1 MSLSSPFRRAAR
13 LSAAAAICSGLALSA
28 ALTAPSAFGATAPA
42 QTAPAVVDLSIT
54 DALALLESGA
64 TTSVALTQQYLDRIA
79 AYDNPYGDQPGLA
92 AVILANPEALATAA
106 ELDAE
111 RADGKLRGPLHGI
124 PILVKDN
131 YATFDM
137 PTTAGSVS
145 LRTYQTKLDSTAV
158 QRLRDAG
165 AIIIAKTNMAEFAWH
180 GTYTLSSE
188 RGRTNNPYNQANS
201 ASGSSGGTGAA
212 VAAAFAPAGLG
223 TDSCGSIVGPSAHQ
237 SLVGYRPTM
246 GLTSVT
252 GIVPLSLRQD
262 VSGPMTTTVTD
273 AALLMEVLAGF
284 DPTDP
289 QTVIANEQDT
299 TSYVEGLSNTA
310 LEGKRIGYVRWDYEE
325 DPARP
330 GLAETTALID
340 QAVKDLAA
348 QGAEIVEVP
357 DFTREF
363 VSGTLKS
370 GGWIDMRS
378 NIDSFFAATEATW
391 PEGLAALAE
400 PVDALTFSDVIA
412 DGKSSLTQG
421 DIDYFLGN
429 ADIPNPAYD
438 AAGAEQ
444 EAGKKAMDQYF
455 IDHDLD
461 ALAMPTSATSA
472 TPEWAGTTFCDVGA
486 NTGVPTVS
494 LPAGFTS
501 TGAAVGLEL
510 AAPRSQDAALLAMS
524 YDYEQATLHRVAP
537 ASTPELR
544 VAVEPTPEPSVTPT
558 GAPTDVPTPE
568 PTAQPVASTAPVP
581 TATAKPAALASTGA
595 QDTTGLA
602 ALAFALVAGGVGAL
616 VLTVARRRAAQK

>member
-28 ALTAPSAFGATAPA
+28 ALTAPSAFGATTPA

-79 AYDNPYGDQPGLA
+79 AYDDPYGDQPGLA

-299 TSYVEGLSNTA
+299 TSYVEGLSSTA

-616 VLTVARRRAAQK
+616 VLTVARRRATQK